1 MGARREAALAHLCY
15 SLALKT
21 PRGRIWSTKGPLLA
35 FPMWGVTAI
44 PPAPGVGGTWPGG
57 TRGRKEGR
65 GSERRRAPPS
75 LLRPTAHP
83 RSCDVVSHRQ
93 VRTAPEG
100 RRERGDRLIYRWEPP
115 PARRRRRRE
124 GRGEPPRSPGAVRE
138 GGRDAP
144 ARRGAQPLPPP
155 GRDSGAGLGPGG
167 LSLRGGGER
176 RGAAEVR
183 RAAPRSAPPAR
194 AGPAAGPGARSQP
207 SPPWCSARP
216 SGGGAGA
223 QPAPLR

>member
-1 MGARREAALAHLCY
+1 MVGAQLLGARREAALAHLCY

-35 FPMWGVTAI
+35 FPTWGVTAI
-44 PPAPGVGGTWPGG
+44 PPVPRGWGHLAGRDEGKKGGEGE
-57 TRGRKEGR
+57 REKEG
-65 GSERRRAPPS
+65 PPS

-138 GGRDAP
+138 GGT
-144 ARRGAQPLPPP
+144 PLP
-155 GRDSGAGLGPGG
+155 A
-167 LSLRGGGER
+167 
-176 RGAAEVR
+176 
-183 RAAPRSAPPAR
+183 
-194 AGPAAGPGARSQP
+194 GARSPCRPQVGTA
-207 SPPWCSARP
+207 ARGWGR
-216 SGGGAGA
+216 GG
-223 QPAPLR
+223 